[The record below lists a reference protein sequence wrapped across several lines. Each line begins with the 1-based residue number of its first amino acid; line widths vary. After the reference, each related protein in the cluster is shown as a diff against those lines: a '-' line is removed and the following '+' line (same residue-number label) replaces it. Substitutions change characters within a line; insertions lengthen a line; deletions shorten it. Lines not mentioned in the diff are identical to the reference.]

1 MRRRARGLSLP
12 DTESQG
18 TDKGMAALIGSR
30 IYDDAI
36 YATDR
41 PVPSLWEA
49 TSGPAPADDGP
60 LQGEAVTE
68 VAVIGGGIAGLSLVW
83 HLTKRHGIAAT
94 ALDAGKIG
102 WGASGRNG
110 GFVSM
115 GYTKRSLDDL
125 TEAYGAEEAR
135 TVFEA
140 QKAACAYVTDLAASE
155 DLDVDLAGRGEFI
168 VAHKP
173 DRMKG
178 LQAKSA
184 AMKALFGE
192 DWPILTK
199 EELRARGYASPEAH
213 GAIYVPHGTGL
224 HPLKYTNGLLALAR
238 AQGGRVHPHSTVIRW
253 ERDGAG
259 GHLLYTHEGGRLR
272 AKTVVVATNG
282 FTTEGL
288 DKRFD
293 GVTLPALSNILA
305 TRPLSL
311 EERQA
316 QGFTTDIPVADSR
329 NLLFYI
335 RLLKDGRLL
344 FGGRGGTSA
353 KEAAGEHYWDY
364 MHKRLVEVFP
374 AWKEVEISHRWRGFV
389 CLTAD
394 LVGRVGLFPQD
405 RSTGY
410 LFGCH
415 GSGVAMSGYAAKFL
429 AAQIAGAGFNEP
441 FPMCFRTPPVRFP
454 VPSLRVP
461 ALMAAYAWYKFKDE
475 VLPA

>member
-1 MRRRARGLSLP
+1 MGDQA
-12 DTESQG
+12 
-18 TDKGMAALIGSR
+18 MAARIGSR

-49 TSGPAPADDGP
+49 SAGPQPADDGQ
-60 LQGEAVTE
+60 LAGESTTD

-83 HLTKRHGIAAT
+83 HLTRRHGIEAV

-125 TEAYGAEEAR
+125 TRSHGAEDAR

-140 QKAACAYVTDLAASE
+140 QKAACAYVIDVATSE
-155 DLDVDLAGRGEFI
+155 DLDVDLAGRGEYI
-168 VAHKP
+168 VAHRP

-178 LQAKSA
+178 LRAKSA
-184 AMKALFGE
+184 AMRALFGE
-192 DWPILTK
+192 DWPILSK
-199 EELRARGYASPEAH
+199 EELKEAGYASPEAH

-224 HPLKYTNGLLALAR
+224 HPLKYTYGLLGLAR
-238 AQGGRVHPHSTVIRW
+238 RHGGRVHPHSTVVRW

-259 GHLLYTHEGGRLR
+259 GHVLHTDKGGRLR
-272 AKTVVVATNG
+272 AKTVVVASNG

-288 DKRFD
+288 DERFD
-293 GVTLPALSNILA
+293 GVTLPALSNILVS
-305 TRPLSL
+305 RPLS
-311 EERQA
+311 EDERRA
-316 QGFTTDIPVADSR
+316 QGYTTDVPVADSR

-344 FGGRGGTSA
+344 FGGRGGTNA
-353 KEAAGEHYWDY
+353 GEAAAVRYQDY
-364 MHKRLVEVFP
+364 MRRRLGEVFP
-374 AWKEVEISHRWRGFV
+374 AWRKVEITHRWRGFV

-394 LVGRVGLFPQD
+394 LIGRVGLFPQD

-429 AAQIAGAGFNEP
+429 AAQIADAGFNEP
-441 FPMCFRTPPVRFP
+441 FPMCFRSPPVRFP
-454 VPSLRVP
+454 LPSLRVP
-461 ALMAAYAWYKFKDE
+461 ALKAAYAWYRLRDE

>member
-1 MRRRARGLSLP
+1 
-12 DTESQG
+12 
-18 TDKGMAALIGSR
+18 MAARIGSR
-30 IYDDAI
+30 IYDEAI

-49 TSGPAPADDGP
+49 TAGPAPADDGA
-60 LQGEAVTE
+60 LEGEASTE

-83 HLTKRHGIAAT
+83 HLTRRHGIEAV

-115 GYTKRSLDDL
+115 GYTKRSLEELSRSYGGDD
-125 TEAYGAEEAR
+125 AR

-140 QKAACAYVTDLAASE
+140 QKAACAYVLDLVQAE
-155 DLDVDLAGRGEFI
+155 DLQVDLAGRGEYI

-178 LQAKSA
+178 LEAKSA
-184 AMKALFGE
+184 AMKAMFGE
-192 DWPILTK
+192 DWPVLSRA
-199 EELRARGYASPEAH
+199 ELERAGYASPEAH
-213 GAIYVPHGTGL
+213 GGIYVPHGTGL
-224 HPLKYTNGLLALAR
+224 HPLKYTYGLLSLAR
-238 AQGGRVHPHSTVIRW
+238 RHGGRVHPNSTVVRW
-253 ERDGAG
+253 ERDGG
-259 GHLLYTHEGGRLR
+259 GHLLHTASGGRLR
-272 AKTVVVATNG
+272 AKTVVVASNG

-288 DKRFD
+288 DQRFD
-293 GVTLPALSNILA
+293 GVTLPALSTILV

-316 QGFTTDIPVADSR
+316 QGFTTDVPVADSR

-344 FGGRGGTSA
+344 FGGRGGTNST
-353 KEAAGEHYWDY
+353 EAAGQRYADY
-364 MHKRLVEVFP
+364 MRRRLGEVFP
-374 AWKEVEISHRWRGFV
+374 AWKQVEISHRWRGFV

-394 LVGRVGLFPQD
+394 LVGRVGLFPED

-429 AAQIAGAGFNEP
+429 AAQIADARFNEP
-441 FPMCFRTPPVRFP
+441 FPNCFRQPPKRFP
-454 VPSLRVP
+454 MPSLRVP
-461 ALMAAYAWYKFKDE
+461 ALQAAYAWYRLKDE

>member
-1 MRRRARGLSLP
+1 
-12 DTESQG
+12 
-18 TDKGMAALIGSR
+18 MAALIGSR

-36 YATDR
+36 YQTEQ
-41 PVPSLWEA
+41 PVKSLWEDTA
-49 TSGPAPADDGP
+49 GPSPADDGP
-60 LQGEAVTE
+60 VSSDASTE

-83 HLTKRHGIAAT
+83 HLTRRHGIAAL

-125 TEAYGAEEAR
+125 TKTYGADDAR

-140 QKAACAYVTDLAASE
+140 QKAACAYVIDFASSE
-155 DLDVDLAGRGEFI
+155 DLDVDLSGRGEYI
-168 VAHKP
+168 VAHRP
-173 DRMKG
+173 DRLKG

-184 AMKALFGE
+184 AMRALFSE
-192 DWPILTK
+192 DWPVISK
-199 EELRARGYASPEAH
+199 EELRERGYASPEAH
-213 GAIYVPHGTGL
+213 GGIYVPHGTGL
-224 HPLKYTNGLLALAR
+224 HPLKYTYGLLGLAR
-238 AQGGRVHPHSTVIRW
+238 SHGGKVHPHSAVIRW

-259 GHLLYTHEGGRLR
+259 GHILHTSSGGRVH
-272 AKTVVVATNG
+272 AKTVIVATNG

-288 DKRFD
+288 DARFD
-293 GVTLPALSNILA
+293 GVTLPAMSNILV
-305 TRPLSL
+305 TRPLSIG
-311 EERQA
+311 ERDA
-316 QGFTTDIPVADSR
+316 QGYTTDIPVADSR

-353 KEAAGEHYWDY
+353 TEAAGERYWDY

-374 AWKEVEISHRWRGFV
+374 AWKDVEISHRWRGFV

-405 RSTGY
+405 KSTGY

-429 AAQIAGAGFNEP
+429 ASQIAGAGFNEP
-441 FPMCFRTPPVRFP
+441 FPMCFRQPPVRFP

-461 ALMAAYAWYKFKDE
+461 ALAAAYAWYRFKDE

>member
-1 MRRRARGLSLP
+1 
-12 DTESQG
+12 
-18 TDKGMAALIGSR
+18 MAALIGSR

-36 YATDR
+36 YATDE

-49 TSGPAPADDGP
+49 TAGPPPADDGP
-60 LQGEAVTE
+60 LVGESETE

-83 HLTKRHGIAAT
+83 HLTRRHGIAAT
-94 ALDAGKIG
+94 ALDAAKIG

-125 TEAYGAEEAR
+125 TATYGAEDAR

-140 QKAACAYVTDLAASE
+140 QKAACAYVIDVARSE
-155 DLDVDLAGRGEFI
+155 NLDVDLSGRGEFI

-173 DRMKG
+173 DRLKG
-178 LQAKSA
+178 LAAKSS
-184 AMKALFGE
+184 AMRSLFGE
-192 DWPILTK
+192 DWPVISK
-199 EELRARGYASPEAH
+199 DELRARGYAGPEAH

-224 HPLKYTNGLLALAR
+224 HPLKYTYGLLQLAR
-238 AQGGRVHPHSTVIRW
+238 SHGGKVHPQSAVVHW

-259 GHLLYTHEGGRLR
+259 AHVLHIQGGGRLK

-288 DKRFD
+288 DGRFD
-293 GVTLPALSNILA
+293 GVTLPALSNILV
-305 TRPLSL
+305 TRPLS
-311 EERQA
+311 EAERQA
-316 QGFTTDIPVADSR
+316 QGYTTDVPVADSR

-353 KEAAGEHYWDY
+353 TKTAGERYWAY
-364 MHKRLVEVFP
+364 MHKRLQEVFP
-374 AWKEVEISHRWRGFV
+374 AWKDVEISHRWRGFV

-405 RSTGY
+405 RSTGF

-429 AAQIAGAGFNEP
+429 ASEIAGAGFNEP
-441 FPMCFRTPPVRFP
+441 FPMCFRRPPVRFP

-461 ALMAAYAWYKFKDE
+461 ALAAAYAWYRIKDE
-475 VLPA
+475 ILPA